1 MRFLVDLLVQLAKY
15 RPMKLRSHQAV
26 QDGAKVQNGLIQHL
40 RDLELVIPRHDYPY
54 S

>member
-1 MRFLVDLLVQLAKY
+1 MRFLVALLVQLAKY

-40 RDLELVIPRHDYPY
+40 GEQVILLPDYPY